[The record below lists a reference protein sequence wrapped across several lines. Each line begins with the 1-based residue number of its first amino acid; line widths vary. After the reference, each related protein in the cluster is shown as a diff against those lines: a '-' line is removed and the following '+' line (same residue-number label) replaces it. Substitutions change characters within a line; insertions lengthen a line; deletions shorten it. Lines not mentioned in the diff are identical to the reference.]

1 VDQHLFCVLAV
12 IVSLKDENRGVSKV
26 DKPNLISK
34 KLKKKST
41 KALPPFAFLTLAAC
55 GGGSEENSAGEN
67 GGLSFNTNENAT
79 SLLIG
84 SVLSGSESTA
94 TSTYALSGEDADL
107 FELSAGGELSLK
119 EAANFE
125 LEDGY
130 SITIEVTTTKASEVE
145 GEEPTVTA
153 ATRDYTVNVVN
164 VNDPASGALTVA
176 GTPAQG
182 ETLTAD
188 TSAISDEDGVGTIS
202 YQWYRDGELIM
213 GEASSKMTLTQA
225 DVDSTISADISYVDG
240 SGATETF
247 ESASTAVI
255 SNTND
260 APTGVPVITGTFSQD
275 RELSVDTSS
284 IADADGPGEFSY
296 QWNRDGAAIEGATAA
311 NYTLTEV
318 DVGANISITV
328 SYTDGHGAAESVVS
342 AETSDIAK
350 ANDAPTG
357 SLVISGTAAE
367 GGTLTLDTS
376 SIADV
381 DGVGAFSYVWMKD
394 GAVLVGET
402 GATYTLAQA
411 DVGSVFSASVSYTD
425 GLGVTE
431 TLSAQAT
438 EAVVN
443 VNDDPTG
450 SLVISGSAQK
460 GSTLTLDSSSI
471 ADEDGLGTFAI
482 TWSSNDQAISGATGT
497 TYTLTDGEVGSTISA
512 AIEYTDGQGT
522 VETVSSAETSAVKD
536 VIVESIGAIN
546 AVNTGSDSNMVLDF
560 YADNSLV
567 GASVTSFDAVITF
580 DTGEASYV
588 SAQIEVSYLGF
599 PNETNGVINLSGI
612 SLSGG
617 SSSDPLFTVT
627 LTDQNTS
634 EDLAVYVSDVL
645 VNNASLDGSTLLIA

>member
-1 VDQHLFCVLAV
+1 MH
-12 IVSLKDENRGVSKV
+12 R
-26 DKPNLISK
+26 PNLFSK
-34 KLKKKST
+34 KLKKKAPQ
-41 KALPPFAFLTLAAC
+41 ALSPLALLTLAAC
-55 GGGSEENSAGEN
+55 GGGSEDNGAGEN
-67 GGLSFNTNENAT
+67 AALSFSTNENAT

-84 SVLSGSESTA
+84 SVLSGSESNA
-94 TSTYALSGEDADL
+94 TSTYALSGEDAAL
-107 FELSAGGELSLK
+107 FELSAGAELSLK

-125 LEDGY
+125 IDDSY
-130 SITIEVTTTKASEVE
+130 SITIEVTTTKAAEVE
-145 GEEPTVTA
+145 GEEPTVTT
-153 ATRDYTVNVVN
+153 ATRDYTVSVVN
-164 VNDPASGALTVA
+164 VNDPASGALTVS

-202 YQWYRDGELIM
+202 YQWYRDGELIT
-213 GEASSKMTLTQA
+213 GEASSELALTQA
-225 DVDSTISADISYVDG
+225 DVGSAISADISYVDG

-247 ESASTAVI
+247 QSASTAAV

-260 APTGVPVITGTFSQD
+260 VPTGAPVITGTFSQD
-275 RELSVDTSS
+275 RVLSVDISS
-284 IADADGPGEFSY
+284 IADADGLGDFSY

-311 NYTLTEV
+311 TYTLSEA

-328 SYTDGHGAAESVVS
+328 SYTDGYGAAESVVS
-342 AETSDIAK
+342 AETADISK

-367 GGTLTLDTS
+367 GETLTLDTS

-381 DGVGAFSYVWMKD
+381 DGVGAFTYIWLKD
-394 GAVLVGET
+394 GAVLTGQI
-402 GATYTLAQA
+402 GATYTLTQA
-411 DVGSVFSASVSYTD
+411 DVGSVFLASVSYTD

-443 VNDDPTG
+443 LNDDPTG

-482 TWSSNDQAISGATGT
+482 TWLSDDQEISGSTGT
-497 TYTLTDGEVGSTISA
+497 TYTLTASEVGSTISA

-522 VETVSSAETSAVKD
+522 VETVRSSSTSAVKD
-536 VIVESIGAIN
+536 VIVESIGAIR
-546 AVNTGSDSNMVLDF
+546 AENTGSGSNMVLDF
-560 YADNSLV
+560 YADDSLV
-567 GASVTSFDAVITF
+567 GASVTSFDAVVTF

-588 SAQIEVSYLGF
+588 SAQIEASYLGF

-627 LTDQNTS
+627 LTDQNTI

>member
-1 VDQHLFCVLAV
+1 MH
-12 IVSLKDENRGVSKV
+12 R
-26 DKPNLISK
+26 PNLFSK
-34 KLKKKST
+34 KLKKKAPQ
-41 KALPPFAFLTLAAC
+41 ALSPLALLTLAAC
-55 GGGSEENSAGEN
+55 GGGSEDNGAGEN
-67 GGLSFNTNENAT
+67 AALSFSTNENAT

-84 SVLSGSESTA
+84 SVLSGSESNA
-94 TSTYALSGEDADL
+94 TSTYALSGEDAAL
-107 FELSAGGELSLK
+107 FELSAGAELSLK

-125 LEDGY
+125 IDDSY
-130 SITIEVTTTKASEVE
+130 SITIEVTTTKAAEVE
-145 GEEPTVTA
+145 GEEPTVTT
-153 ATRDYTVNVVN
+153 ATRDYTVSVVN
-164 VNDPASGALTVA
+164 VNDPASGALTVS

-202 YQWYRDGELIM
+202 YQWYRDGELIT
-213 GEASSKMTLTQA
+213 GEASSELALTQA
-225 DVDSTISADISYVDG
+225 DVGSAISADISYVDG

-247 ESASTAVI
+247 QSASTAAV

-260 APTGVPVITGTFSQD
+260 VPTGAPVITGTFSQD
-275 RELSVDTSS
+275 RVLSVDISS
-284 IADADGPGEFSY
+284 IADADGLGDFSY

-311 NYTLTEV
+311 TYTLSEA

-328 SYTDGHGAAESVVS
+328 SYTDGYGAAESVVS
-342 AETSDIAK
+342 AETADISK

-367 GGTLTLDTS
+367 GETLTLDTS

-381 DGVGAFSYVWMKD
+381 DGVGAFTYIWLKD
-394 GAVLVGET
+394 GAVLTGQI
-402 GATYTLAQA
+402 GATYTLTQA
-411 DVGSVFSASVSYTD
+411 DVGSVFLASVSYTD

-443 VNDDPTG
+443 LNDDPTG
-450 SLVISGSAQK
+450 SLVISGDAQK
-460 GSTLTLDSSSI
+460 GSILTLDSSSI

-482 TWSSNDQAISGATGT
+482 TWLSDDQEISGSTGT
-497 TYTLTDGEVGSTISA
+497 TYTLTASEVGSTISA

-522 VETVSSAETSAVKD
+522 VETVRSSSTSAVKD
-536 VIVESIGAIN
+536 VIVESIGAIR
-546 AVNTGSDSNMVLDF
+546 AENTGSGSNMVLDF
-560 YADNSLV
+560 YADDSLV
-567 GASVTSFDAVITF
+567 GASVTSFDAVVTF

-588 SAQIEVSYLGF
+588 SAQIEASYLGF

-627 LTDQNTS
+627 LTDQNTI
-634 EDLAVYVSDVL
+634 EDLAVYVSEVL

>member
-1 VDQHLFCVLAV
+1 MH
-12 IVSLKDENRGVSKV
+12 R
-26 DKPNLISK
+26 PNLLSK
-34 KLKKKST
+34 KLNKKAPQ
-41 KALPPFAFLTLAAC
+41 ALSPLALLTLAAC
-55 GGGSEENSAGEN
+55 GGGSEDNGAGEN
-67 GGLSFNTNENAT
+67 AALSFSTNENAT

-84 SVLSGSESTA
+84 SVLSGSESNA
-94 TSTYALSGEDADL
+94 TSTYALSGEDAAL
-107 FELSAGGELSLK
+107 FELSAGAELSLK

-125 LEDGY
+125 IDDSY
-130 SITIEVTTTKASEVE
+130 SITIEVTTTKAAEVE
-145 GEEPTVTA
+145 GEEPTVTT
-153 ATRDYTVNVVN
+153 ATRDYTVSVVN
-164 VNDPASGALTVA
+164 VNDPASGALTVS

-202 YQWYRDGELIM
+202 YQWYRDGELIT
-213 GEASSKMTLTQA
+213 GEASSELALTQA
-225 DVDSTISADISYVDG
+225 DVGSAISADISYVDG

-247 ESASTAVI
+247 QSASTAAV

-260 APTGVPVITGTFSQD
+260 VPTGAPVITGTFSQD
-275 RELSVDTSS
+275 RVLSVDISS
-284 IADADGPGEFSY
+284 IADADGLGDFSY

-311 NYTLTEV
+311 TYTLSEA
-318 DVGANISITV
+318 DVGANISVTV
-328 SYTDGHGAAESVVS
+328 SYTDGYGAAESVVS
-342 AETSDIAK
+342 AETADISK

-367 GGTLTLDTS
+367 GETLTLDTS

-381 DGVGAFSYVWMKD
+381 DGVGAFTYIWLKD
-394 GAVLVGET
+394 GAVLTGQI
-402 GATYTLAQA
+402 GATYTLTQA
-411 DVGSVFSASVSYTD
+411 DVGSVFLASVSYTD

-443 VNDDPTG
+443 LNDDPTG
-450 SLVISGSAQK
+450 SLVISGDAQK
-460 GSTLTLDSSSI
+460 GSILTLDSSSI

-482 TWSSNDQAISGATGT
+482 TWLSDDQEISGSTGT
-497 TYTLTDGEVGSTISA
+497 TYTLTASEVGSTISA

-522 VETVSSAETSAVKD
+522 VETVRSSSTSAVKD
-536 VIVESIGAIN
+536 VIVESIGAIR
-546 AVNTGSDSNMVLDF
+546 AENTGSGSNMVLDF
-560 YADNSLV
+560 YADDSLV
-567 GASVTSFDAVITF
+567 GASVTSFDAVVTF

-588 SAQIEVSYLGF
+588 SAQIEASYLGF

-627 LTDQNTS
+627 LTDQNTI

>member
-1 VDQHLFCVLAV
+1 MH
-12 IVSLKDENRGVSKV
+12 R
-26 DKPNLISK
+26 PNLLSK
-34 KLKKKST
+34 KLKKKAPQ
-41 KALPPFAFLTLAAC
+41 ALSPLALLTLAAC
-55 GGGSEENSAGEN
+55 GGGSEDNGAGEN
-67 GGLSFNTNENAT
+67 AALSFSTNENAT

-84 SVLSGSESTA
+84 SVLSGSESNA
-94 TSTYALSGEDADL
+94 TSTYALSGEDAAL
-107 FELSAGGELSLK
+107 FELSAGAELSLK

-125 LEDGY
+125 IDDSY
-130 SITIEVTTTKASEVE
+130 SITIEVTTTKAAEVE
-145 GEEPTVTA
+145 GEEPTVTT
-153 ATRDYTVNVVN
+153 ATRDYTVSVVN
-164 VNDPASGALTVA
+164 VNDPASGALTVS

-202 YQWYRDGELIM
+202 YQWYRDGELIT
-213 GEASSKMTLTQA
+213 GEASSELALTQA
-225 DVDSTISADISYVDG
+225 DVGSAISADISYVDG

-247 ESASTAVI
+247 QSASTAAV

-260 APTGVPVITGTFSQD
+260 VPTGAPVITGTFSQD
-275 RELSVDTSS
+275 RELSVDISS
-284 IADADGPGEFSY
+284 IADADGLGDFSY

-311 NYTLTEV
+311 TYTLSEA
-318 DVGANISITV
+318 DVGANISVTV
-328 SYTDGHGAAESVVS
+328 SYTDGYGAAESVVS
-342 AETSDIAK
+342 AETADISK

-367 GGTLTLDTS
+367 GETLTLDTS

-381 DGVGAFSYVWMKD
+381 DGVGAFTYIWLKD
-394 GAVLVGET
+394 GAVLTGQI
-402 GATYTLAQA
+402 GATYTLTQA
-411 DVGSVFSASVSYTD
+411 DVGSVFLASVSYTD

-443 VNDDPTG
+443 LNDDPTG

-482 TWSSNDQAISGATGT
+482 TWLSDDQEISGSTGT
-497 TYTLTDGEVGSTISA
+497 TYTLTASEVGSTISA

-522 VETVSSAETSAVKD
+522 VEIVTSSATSAVKD
-536 VIVESIGAIN
+536 VIVESIGAIR
-546 AVNTGSDSNMVLDF
+546 AENTGSGSNMVLDF
-560 YADNSLV
+560 YAVDSLV
-567 GASVTSFDAVITF
+567 GASVTSFDAVVTF
-580 DTGEASYV
+580 ATGEASYV
-588 SAQIEVSYLGF
+588 SAQIEASYLGF

>member
-1 VDQHLFCVLAV
+1 MH
-12 IVSLKDENRGVSKV
+12 R
-26 DKPNLISK
+26 PNLLSK
-34 KLKKKST
+34 KLNKKAPQ
-41 KALPPFAFLTLAAC
+41 ALSPLALLTLAAC
-55 GGGSEENSAGEN
+55 GGGSDETV
-67 GGLSFNTNENAT
+67 GLSFSTNENAT

-84 SVLSGSESTA
+84 SVLSGSESNA
-94 TSTYALSGEDADL
+94 TSTYALSGEDAAL
-107 FELSAGGELSLK
+107 FELSAGAELSLK

-125 LEDGY
+125 IDDSY
-130 SITIEVTTTKASEVE
+130 SITIEVTTTKAAEVE
-145 GEEPTVTA
+145 GEEPTVTT
-153 ATRDYTVNVVN
+153 ATRDYTVSVVN

-188 TSAISDEDGVGTIS
+188 TSAISDEDGVGTIN
-202 YQWYRDGELIM
+202 YQWYRDGELIT
-213 GEASSKMTLTQA
+213 GEASSELTLSQA
-225 DVDSTISADISYVDG
+225 DVGSAISADISYVDG

-247 ESASTAVI
+247 QSASTAAV

-260 APTGVPVITGTFSQD
+260 VPTGAPVITGTFSQD
-275 RELSVDTSS
+275 RELSVDISS
-284 IADADGPGEFSY
+284 IADADGLGDFFY

-311 NYTLTEV
+311 TYTLSEA

-328 SYTDGHGAAESVVS
+328 SYTDGYGAAESVVS
-342 AETSDIAK
+342 AETADISK

-367 GGTLTLDTS
+367 GETLTLDTS

-381 DGVGAFSYVWMKD
+381 DGVGAFTYIWLKD
-394 GAVLVGET
+394 GAVLTGQI
-402 GATYTLAQA
+402 GATYTLTQA
-411 DVGSVFSASVSYTD
+411 DVGSVFLASVSYTD

-443 VNDDPTG
+443 LNDDPTG

-482 TWSSNDQAISGATGT
+482 TWLSDDQEISGSTGT
-497 TYTLTDGEVGSTISA
+497 TYTLTASEVGSTISA

-522 VETVSSAETSAVKD
+522 VEIVTSSATSAVKD
-536 VIVESIGAIN
+536 VIVESIGAIR
-546 AVNTGSDSNMVLDF
+546 AENTGSGSNMVLDF
-560 YADNSLV
+560 YAVDSLV
-567 GASVTSFDAVITF
+567 GASVTSFDAVVTF

-588 SAQIEVSYLGF
+588 SAQIEASYFGF

-627 LTDQNTS
+627 LTDQNTI

>member
-1 VDQHLFCVLAV
+1 MKSTRVADMTDKKT
-12 IVSLKDENRGVSKV
+12 ILKNF
-26 DKPNLISK
+26 
-34 KLKKKST
+34 KKKSPT
-41 KALPPFAFLTLAAC
+41 ALSPLAFLTLAAC
-55 GGGSEENSAGEN
+55 GGGSQENGAGEN
-67 GGLSFNTNENAT
+67 GGLSFSTNENAT

-94 TSTYALSGEDADL
+94 TSTYALSGDDADL

-125 LEDGY
+125 LEDSY

-145 GEEPTVTA
+145 GEEPTITT

-182 ETLTAD
+182 ETLNAD
-188 TSAISDEDGVGTIS
+188 TAGISDEDGVGTIN
-202 YQWYRDGELIM
+202 YQWYRDGELIT
-213 GEASSKMTLTQA
+213 GEASSELTLRQA
-225 DVDSTISADISYVDG
+225 DVGSTISADISYVDG

-247 ESASTAVI
+247 ESASTAVVT
-255 SNTND
+255 NTND

-284 IADADGPGEFSY
+284 IADADGLGDFSY

-311 NYTLTEV
+311 TYTLIEA
-318 DVGANISITV
+318 DVGANISVTV
-328 SYTDGHGAAESVVS
+328 SYTDGYGAAESVVS

-357 SLVISGTAAE
+357 ELTISGAAAE
-367 GGTLTLDTS
+367 GATLTLDTS

-381 DGVGAFSYVWMKD
+381 DGLGTFSYIWLKD
-394 GAVLVGET
+394 GAVLT
-402 GATYTLAQA
+402 GQTGSTYTLTQA

-431 TLSAQAT
+431 TLGAQAT

-443 VNDDPTG
+443 VNDAPTG

-460 GSTLTLDSSSI
+460 GSTLSLDSSSI

-482 TWSSNDQAISGATGT
+482 TWLSNDQAISGATGT

-522 VETVSSAETSAVKD
+522 VETVTSSLTSAVKD
-536 VIVESIGAIN
+536 VIVESIGAIR
-546 AVNTGSDSNMVLDF
+546 VENTGSGSNMVLDF
-560 YADNSLV
+560 YADDSLV
-567 GASVTSFDAVITF
+567 GASVTSFDAVVTF

-588 SAQIEVSYLGF
+588 SAEIEASYLGF

-617 SSSDPLFTVT
+617 SSSAPLFTVT

-645 VNNASLDGSTLLIA
+645 VNNDALDGSTLLIA

>member
-1 VDQHLFCVLAV
+1 MHRA
-12 IVSLKDENRGVSKV
+12 
-26 DKPNLISK
+26 NLNSK
-34 KLKKKST
+34 KLKKKSPQ
-41 KALPPFAFLTLAAC
+41 ALSPLALLTLAAC
-55 GGGSEENSAGEN
+55 GGGGEENGNAA
-67 GGLSFNTNENAT
+67 LSFSTNENAT

-84 SVLSGSESTA
+84 SVLSGSESIA
-94 TSTYALSGEDADL
+94 TSTYALSGEDADR
-107 FELSAGGELSLK
+107 FELSSDGELSLK
-119 EAANFE
+119 EPANYE
-125 LEDGY
+125 LQDTYE
-130 SITIEVTTTKASEVE
+130 ITIEVTTTKAAEVE
-145 GEEPTVTA
+145 GEEPTVTTA
-153 ATRDYTVNVVN
+153 MRDYTVNVVN
-164 VNDPASGALTVA
+164 VNDPATGSLTVA
-176 GTPAQG
+176 GTSAQG

-188 TSAISDEDGVGTIS
+188 TSAVSDEDGVGTIN
-202 YQWYRDGELIM
+202 YQWYRDGELIT
-213 GEASSKMTLTQA
+213 GEASSELTLTQA
-225 DVDSTISADISYVDG
+225 DVGSAISADISYVDG

-247 ESASTAVI
+247 QSASTAAV

-260 APTGVPVITGTFSQD
+260 VPTGAPVITGTFSQD
-275 RELSVDTSS
+275 RELSVDISS
-284 IADADGPGEFSY
+284 IADADGLGDFSY

-311 NYTLTEV
+311 TYTLSEV
-318 DVGANISITV
+318 DVGANISVTV
-328 SYTDGHGAAESVVS
+328 SYTDGYGAAESVVS
-342 AETSDIAK
+342 AETADISK

-367 GGTLTLDTS
+367 GETLTLDTS

-381 DGVGAFSYVWMKD
+381 DGLGAFTYIWLKD
-394 GAVLVGET
+394 GAVLTSQT
-402 GATYTLAQA
+402 GATYTLTQA

-438 EAVVN
+438 EAVIN
-443 VNDDPTG
+443 VNDAPTG

-482 TWSSNDQAISGATGT
+482 TWLSDGQAISGATGT
-497 TYTLTDGEVGSTISA
+497 TYTLTAGEVGSAISA

-522 VETVSSAETSAVKD
+522 VETVTSSSTSAVKD
-536 VIVESIGAIN
+536 VIVESIGAIR
-546 AVNTGSDSNMVLDF
+546 AENTGSGSNMVLDF
-560 YADNSLV
+560 YADDSLV
-567 GASVTSFDAVITF
+567 GASVTSFDAVVTF

-588 SAQIEVSYLGF
+588 SAQIEASYLGF

>member
-1 VDQHLFCVLAV
+1 MH
-12 IVSLKDENRGVSKV
+12 R
-26 DKPNLISK
+26 PNLFSK
-34 KLKKKST
+34 KLKKKAPQ
-41 KALPPFAFLTLAAC
+41 ALSPLALLTLAAC
-55 GGGSEENSAGEN
+55 GGGSEDNGAGEN
-67 GGLSFNTNENAT
+67 AALSFSTNENAT

-84 SVLSGSESTA
+84 SVLSGSESNA
-94 TSTYALSGEDADL
+94 TSTYALSGEDAAL
-107 FELSAGGELSLK
+107 FELSAGAELSLK

-125 LEDGY
+125 IDDSY
-130 SITIEVTTTKASEVE
+130 SITIEVTTTKAAEVE
-145 GEEPTVTA
+145 GEEPTVTT
-153 ATRDYTVNVVN
+153 ATRDYTVSVVN
-164 VNDPASGALTVA
+164 VNDPASGALTVS

-202 YQWYRDGELIM
+202 YQWYRDGELIT
-213 GEASSKMTLTQA
+213 GEASSELALTQA
-225 DVDSTISADISYVDG
+225 DVGSAISADISYVDG

-247 ESASTAVI
+247 QSASTAAV

-260 APTGVPVITGTFSQD
+260 VPTGAPVITGTFSQD
-275 RELSVDTSS
+275 RELSVDISS
-284 IADADGPGEFSY
+284 IADADGLGDFSY

-311 NYTLTEV
+311 TYTLSEA
-318 DVGANISITV
+318 DVGANISVTV
-328 SYTDGHGAAESVVS
+328 SYTDGYGAAESVVS
-342 AETSDIAK
+342 AETADISK

-357 SLVISGTAAE
+357 SLVISGAAAE
-367 GGTLTLDTS
+367 GETLTLDTS

-381 DGVGAFSYVWMKD
+381 DGVGAFTYIWLKD
-394 GAVLVGET
+394 GAVLTGQI
-402 GATYTLAQA
+402 GATYTLTQA
-411 DVGSVFSASVSYTD
+411 DVGSVFLASVSYTD

-443 VNDDPTG
+443 LNDDPTG
-450 SLVISGSAQK
+450 SLVISGDAQK
-460 GSTLTLDSSSI
+460 GSILTLDSSSI

-482 TWSSNDQAISGATGT
+482 TWLSDDQEISGSTGT
-497 TYTLTDGEVGSTISA
+497 TYTLTASEVGSTISA

-522 VETVSSAETSAVKD
+522 VETVRSSSTSAVKD
-536 VIVESIGAIN
+536 VIVESIGAIR
-546 AVNTGSDSNMVLDF
+546 AENTGSGSNMVLDF
-560 YADNSLV
+560 YADDSLV
-567 GASVTSFDAVITF
+567 GASVTSFDAVVTF

-588 SAQIEVSYLGF
+588 SAQIEASYLGF

-617 SSSDPLFTVT
+617 SSYDPLFTVT
-627 LTDQNTS
+627 LTDQNTI

>member
-1 VDQHLFCVLAV
+1 MH
-12 IVSLKDENRGVSKV
+12 R
-26 DKPNLISK
+26 PNLFSK
-34 KLKKKST
+34 KLKKKAPQ
-41 KALPPFAFLTLAAC
+41 ALSPLALLTLAAC
-55 GGGSEENSAGEN
+55 GGGSEDNGAGEN
-67 GGLSFNTNENAT
+67 AALSFSTNENAT

-84 SVLSGSESTA
+84 SVLSGSESNA
-94 TSTYALSGEDADL
+94 TSTYALSGEDAAL
-107 FELSAGGELSLK
+107 FELSAGAELSLK

-125 LEDGY
+125 IDDSY
-130 SITIEVTTTKASEVE
+130 SITIEVTTTKAAEVE
-145 GEEPTVTA
+145 GEEPTVTT
-153 ATRDYTVNVVN
+153 ATRDYTVSVVN
-164 VNDPASGALTVA
+164 VNDPASGALTVS

-202 YQWYRDGELIM
+202 YQWYRDGELIT
-213 GEASSKMTLTQA
+213 GEASSELALTQA
-225 DVDSTISADISYVDG
+225 DVGSAISADISYVDG

-247 ESASTAVI
+247 QSASTAAV

-260 APTGVPVITGTFSQD
+260 VPTGAPVITGTFSQD
-275 RELSVDTSS
+275 RELSVDISS
-284 IADADGPGEFSY
+284 IADADGLGDFSY

-311 NYTLTEV
+311 TYTLSEA

-328 SYTDGHGAAESVVS
+328 SYTDGYGAAESVVS
-342 AETSDIAK
+342 AETADISK

-367 GGTLTLDTS
+367 GETLTLDTS

-381 DGVGAFSYVWMKD
+381 DGVGAFTYIWLKD
-394 GAVLVGET
+394 GAVLTGQI
-402 GATYTLAQA
+402 GATYTLTQA
-411 DVGSVFSASVSYTD
+411 DVGSVFLASVSYTD

-443 VNDDPTG
+443 LNDDPTG

-482 TWSSNDQAISGATGT
+482 TWLSDDQEISGSTGT
-497 TYTLTDGEVGSTISA
+497 TYTLTASEVGSTISA

-522 VETVSSAETSAVKD
+522 VEIVTSSATSAVKD
-536 VIVESIGAIN
+536 VIVESIGAIR
-546 AVNTGSDSNMVLDF
+546 AENTGSGSNMVLDF
-560 YADNSLV
+560 YADDSLV
-567 GASVTSFDAVITF
+567 GASVTSFDAVVTF

-588 SAQIEVSYLGF
+588 SAQIEASYLGF

-627 LTDQNTS
+627 LTDQNTI

>member
-1 VDQHLFCVLAV
+1 MH
-12 IVSLKDENRGVSKV
+12 R
-26 DKPNLISK
+26 PNLFSK
-34 KLKKKST
+34 KLKKKAPQ
-41 KALPPFAFLTLAAC
+41 ALSPLALLTLAAC
-55 GGGSEENSAGEN
+55 GGGSEDNGAGEN
-67 GGLSFNTNENAT
+67 AALSFSTNENAT

-84 SVLSGSESTA
+84 SVLSGSESNA
-94 TSTYALSGEDADL
+94 TSTYALSGEDAAL
-107 FELSAGGELSLK
+107 FELSAGAELSLK

-125 LEDGY
+125 IDDSY
-130 SITIEVTTTKASEVE
+130 SITIEVTTTKAAEVE
-145 GEEPTVTA
+145 GEEPTVTT
-153 ATRDYTVNVVN
+153 ATRDYTVSVVN
-164 VNDPASGALTVA
+164 VNDPASGALTVS

-202 YQWYRDGELIM
+202 YQWYRDGELIT
-213 GEASSKMTLTQA
+213 GEASSELALTQA
-225 DVDSTISADISYVDG
+225 DVGSAISADISYVDG

-247 ESASTAVI
+247 QSASTAAV

-260 APTGVPVITGTFSQD
+260 VPTGAPVITGTFSQD
-275 RELSVDTSS
+275 RELSVDISS
-284 IADADGPGEFSY
+284 IADADGLGDFSY

-311 NYTLTEV
+311 TYTLSEA
-318 DVGANISITV
+318 DVGANISVTV
-328 SYTDGHGAAESVVS
+328 SYTDGYGAAESVVS
-342 AETSDIAK
+342 AETADISK

-367 GGTLTLDTS
+367 GETLTLDTS

-381 DGVGAFSYVWMKD
+381 DGVGAFTYIWLKD
-394 GAVLVGET
+394 GAVLTGQI
-402 GATYTLAQA
+402 GATYTLTQA
-411 DVGSVFSASVSYTD
+411 DVGSVFLASVSYTD

-443 VNDDPTG
+443 LNDDPTG
-450 SLVISGSAQK
+450 SLVISGDAQK
-460 GSTLTLDSSSI
+460 GSILTLDSSSI

-482 TWSSNDQAISGATGT
+482 TWLSDDQEISGSTGT
-497 TYTLTDGEVGSTISA
+497 TYTLTASEVGSTISA

-522 VETVSSAETSAVKD
+522 VETVRSSSTSAVKD
-536 VIVESIGAIN
+536 VIVESIGAIR
-546 AVNTGSDSNMVLDF
+546 AENTGSGSNMVLDF
-560 YADNSLV
+560 YADDSLV
-567 GASVTSFDAVITF
+567 GASVTSFDAVVTF

-588 SAQIEVSYLGF
+588 SAQIEASYLGF

-617 SSSDPLFTVT
+617 SSYDPLFTVT
-627 LTDQNTS
+627 LTDQNTI

>member
-1 VDQHLFCVLAV
+1 MH
-12 IVSLKDENRGVSKV
+12 R
-26 DKPNLISK
+26 PNLLSK
-34 KLKKKST
+34 KLNKKAPQ
-41 KALPPFAFLTLAAC
+41 ALSPLALLTLAAC
-55 GGGSEENSAGEN
+55 GGGSDETV
-67 GGLSFNTNENAT
+67 GLSFSTNENAT

-84 SVLSGSESTA
+84 SVLSGSESNA
-94 TSTYALSGEDADL
+94 TSTYALSGEDAAL
-107 FELSAGGELSLK
+107 FELSAGAELSLK

-125 LEDGY
+125 IDDSY
-130 SITIEVTTTKASEVE
+130 SITIEVTTTKAAEVE
-145 GEEPTVTA
+145 GEEPTVTT
-153 ATRDYTVNVVN
+153 ATRDYTVSVVN

-188 TSAISDEDGVGTIS
+188 TSAISDEDGVGTIN
-202 YQWYRDGELIM
+202 YQWYRDGELIT
-213 GEASSKMTLTQA
+213 GEASSELTLTQA
-225 DVDSTISADISYVDG
+225 DVGSAISADISYVDG

-247 ESASTAVI
+247 QSASTAAV

-260 APTGVPVITGTFSQD
+260 VPTGAPVITGTFSQD
-275 RELSVDTSS
+275 RELSVDISS
-284 IADADGPGEFSY
+284 IADADGLGDFSY

-311 NYTLTEV
+311 TYTLSEA

-328 SYTDGHGAAESVVS
+328 SYTDGYGAAESVVS
-342 AETSDIAK
+342 AETADISK

-367 GGTLTLDTS
+367 GETLTLDTS

-381 DGVGAFSYVWMKD
+381 DGVGAFTYIWLKD
-394 GAVLVGET
+394 GAVLTGQI
-402 GATYTLAQA
+402 GATYTLTQA
-411 DVGSVFSASVSYTD
+411 DVGSVFLASVSYTD

-443 VNDDPTG
+443 LNDDPTG

-482 TWSSNDQAISGATGT
+482 TWLSDDQAISGSTGT
-497 TYTLTDGEVGSTISA
+497 TYTLTASEVGSTISA

-522 VETVSSAETSAVKD
+522 VEIVTSSATSAVKD
-536 VIVESIGAIN
+536 VIVESIGAIR
-546 AVNTGSDSNMVLDF
+546 AENTGSGSNMVLDF
-560 YADNSLV
+560 YADDSLV
-567 GASVTSFDAVITF
+567 GASVTSFDAVVTF

-588 SAQIEVSYLGF
+588 SAQIEASYLGF

-627 LTDQNTS
+627 LTDQNTI

>member
-1 VDQHLFCVLAV
+1 MH
-12 IVSLKDENRGVSKV
+12 R
-26 DKPNLISK
+26 PNLFSK
-34 KLKKKST
+34 KLKKKAPQ
-41 KALPPFAFLTLAAC
+41 ALSPLALLTLAAC
-55 GGGSEENSAGEN
+55 GGGSEDNGAGEN
-67 GGLSFNTNENAT
+67 AALSFSTNENAT

-84 SVLSGSESTA
+84 SVLSGSESNA
-94 TSTYALSGEDADL
+94 TSTYALSGEDAAL
-107 FELSAGGELSLK
+107 FELSAGAELSLK

-125 LEDGY
+125 IDDSY
-130 SITIEVTTTKASEVE
+130 SITIEVTTTKAAEVE
-145 GEEPTVTA
+145 GEEPTVTT
-153 ATRDYTVNVVN
+153 ATRDYTVSVVN
-164 VNDPASGALTVA
+164 VNDPASGALTVS

-202 YQWYRDGELIM
+202 YQWYRDGELIT
-213 GEASSKMTLTQA
+213 GEASSELALTQA
-225 DVDSTISADISYVDG
+225 DVGSAISADISYVDG

-247 ESASTAVI
+247 QSASTAAV

-260 APTGVPVITGTFSQD
+260 VPTGAPVITGTFSQD
-275 RELSVDTSS
+275 RELSVDISS
-284 IADADGPGEFSY
+284 IADADGLGDFSY

-311 NYTLTEV
+311 TYTLSEA

-328 SYTDGHGAAESVVS
+328 SYTDGYGAAESVVS
-342 AETSDIAK
+342 AETADISK

-367 GGTLTLDTS
+367 GETLTLDTS

-381 DGVGAFSYVWMKD
+381 DGVGAFTYIWLKD
-394 GAVLVGET
+394 GAVLTGQI
-402 GATYTLAQA
+402 GATYTLTQA
-411 DVGSVFSASVSYTD
+411 DVGSVFLASVSYTD

-443 VNDDPTG
+443 LNDDPTG
-450 SLVISGSAQK
+450 SLVISGDAQK
-460 GSTLTLDSSSI
+460 GSILTLDSSSI

-482 TWSSNDQAISGATGT
+482 TWLSDDQEISGSTGT
-497 TYTLTDGEVGSTISA
+497 TYTLTASEVGSTISA

-522 VETVSSAETSAVKD
+522 VETVRSSSTSAVKD
-536 VIVESIGAIN
+536 VIVESIGAIR
-546 AVNTGSDSNMVLDF
+546 AENTGSGSNMVLDF
-560 YADNSLV
+560 YADDSLV
-567 GASVTSFDAVITF
+567 GASVTSFDAVVTF

-588 SAQIEVSYLGF
+588 SAQIEASYLGF

-627 LTDQNTS
+627 LTDQNTI
-634 EDLAVYVSDVL
+634 EDLAVYVSEVL

>member
-1 VDQHLFCVLAV
+1 MH
-12 IVSLKDENRGVSKV
+12 R
-26 DKPNLISK
+26 PNLFSK
-34 KLKKKST
+34 KLKKKAPQ
-41 KALPPFAFLTLAAC
+41 ALSPLALLTLAAC
-55 GGGSEENSAGEN
+55 GGGSEDNGAGEN
-67 GGLSFNTNENAT
+67 AALSFSTNENAT

-84 SVLSGSESTA
+84 SVLSGSESNA
-94 TSTYALSGEDADL
+94 TSTYALSGEDAAL
-107 FELSAGGELSLK
+107 FELSAGAELSLK

-125 LEDGY
+125 IDDSY
-130 SITIEVTTTKASEVE
+130 SITIEVTTTKAAEVE
-145 GEEPTVTA
+145 GEEPTVTT
-153 ATRDYTVNVVN
+153 ATRDYTVSVVN
-164 VNDPASGALTVA
+164 VNDPASGALTVS

-202 YQWYRDGELIM
+202 YQWYRDGELIT
-213 GEASSKMTLTQA
+213 GEASSELALTQA
-225 DVDSTISADISYVDG
+225 DVGSAISADISYVDG

-247 ESASTAVI
+247 QSASTAAV

-260 APTGVPVITGTFSQD
+260 VPTGAPVITGTFSQD
-275 RELSVDTSS
+275 RVLSVDISS
-284 IADADGPGEFSY
+284 IADADGLGDFSY

-311 NYTLTEV
+311 TYTLSEA

-328 SYTDGHGAAESVVS
+328 SYTDGYGAAESVVS
-342 AETSDIAK
+342 AETADISK

-367 GGTLTLDTS
+367 GETLTLDTS

-381 DGVGAFSYVWMKD
+381 DGVGAFTYIWLKD
-394 GAVLVGET
+394 GAVLTGQI
-402 GATYTLAQA
+402 GATYTLTQA
-411 DVGSVFSASVSYTD
+411 DVGSVFLASVSYTD

-443 VNDDPTG
+443 LNDDPTG
-450 SLVISGSAQK
+450 SLVISGDAQK
-460 GSTLTLDSSSI
+460 GSILTLDSSSI

-482 TWSSNDQAISGATGT
+482 TWLSDDQEISGSTGT
-497 TYTLTDGEVGSTISA
+497 TYTLTASEVGSTISA

-522 VETVSSAETSAVKD
+522 VEIVTSSATSAVKD
-536 VIVESIGAIN
+536 VIVESIGAIR
-546 AVNTGSDSNMVLDF
+546 AENTGSGSNMVLDF
-560 YADNSLV
+560 YADDSLV
-567 GASVTSFDAVITF
+567 GASVTSFDAVVTF

-588 SAQIEVSYLGF
+588 SAQIEASYLGF

-627 LTDQNTS
+627 LTDQNTI